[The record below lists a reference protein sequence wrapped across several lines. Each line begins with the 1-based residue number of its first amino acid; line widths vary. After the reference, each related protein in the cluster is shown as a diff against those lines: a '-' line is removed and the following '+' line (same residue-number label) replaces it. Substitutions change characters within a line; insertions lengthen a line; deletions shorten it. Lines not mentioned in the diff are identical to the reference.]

1 MMLCCGLI
9 SLLTV
14 SSCSRKGETQD
25 AEPVKVKT
33 MTMTDASQG
42 MQFPLNGQVYSGTIE
57 EASATSLSFAVP
69 GTVRQIMVSEGQ
81 MVSQGQLLAEI
92 DATTSNNTVEI
103 AQVSTSQAEDMVKQ
117 AENTYAQA
125 KDAYDRMKILHD
137 NGSLPEI
144 KWVEMET
151 NLKRAELALSTA
163 RSAVVS
169 AGATKKI
176 AQKGVADTRLYAPA
190 GGVISK
196 KNVEPGQTVAPGLEV
211 LRLLN
216 VSAVKMTISVP
227 EREIGSIAIGT
238 SATATVDALD
248 ARQYA
253 VRVSEK
259 GTTANPLT
267 RSYEVKFSISN
278 ADGALRPG
286 MLCSVTFAPT
296 DTMETSNRVLPASA
310 VMLTEKNTH
319 YVWIVTGGKA
329 HRRDITIGGTRAGGV
344 IVSAGLSPA
353 DAVIVEGM
361 QKVYEGCNVNVVS
374 EL

>member
-1 MMLCCGLI
+1 MDVESKLQQAR
-9 SLLTV
+9 SL
-14 SSCSRKGETQD
+14 E
-25 AEPVKVKT
+25 
-33 MTMTDASQG
+33 
-42 MQFPLNGQVYSGTIE
+42 
-57 EASATSLSFAVP
+57 
-69 GTVRQIMVSEGQ
+69 
-81 MVSQGQLLAEI
+81 
-92 DATTSNNTVEI
+92 EI
-103 AQVSTSQAEDMVKQ
+103 ARKQ
-117 AENTYAQA
+117 
-125 KDAYDRMKILHD
+125 
-137 NGSLPEI
+137 
-144 KWVEMET
+144 
-151 NLKRAELALSTA
+151 LAD
-163 RSAVVS
+163 
-169 AGATKKI
+169 G
-176 AQKGVADTRLYAPA
+176 RLYAPA

-286 MLCSVTFAPT
+286 MLCSVTLAPT
-296 DTMETSNRVLPASA
+296 DAMETGNKVLPASA

-344 IVSAGLSPA
+344 TVSAGLSPA

-361 QKVYEGCNVNVVS
+361 QKVYEGCTVEVTG
-374 EL
+374 